1 MPAMSALCVYCAAS
15 QRSDPHYRATAALL
29 GRRAAEQ
36 GVEIVYGGG
45 QVGLMGA
52 VADAALAAGGQVTGI
67 IPEHL
72 MAKELGH
79 GMVTDLVVVDS
90 MHARKREMFERS
102 DAFVILPG
110 GLGTLDETFEI
121 LTWRQLGLHEKP
133 IVLLNDRGYWQPL
146 LDLIAHQVR
155 ENFVRPEHASQLR
168 VVDSVEGLFELLQAL
183 PAQQGSSDTG
193 RF

>member
-1 MPAMSALCVYCAAS
+1 MPRLRALCVYCASS
-15 QRSDPHYRATAALL
+15 QRCDPRYHATAALL
-29 GRRAAEQ
+29 GRSAAER

-52 VADAALAAGGQVTGI
+52 VADAALSAGGRVTGV

-72 MAKELGH
+72 IVKELGH
-79 GMVTDLVVVDS
+79 GRLTELVVVES
-90 MHARKREMFERS
+90 MHERKREMFERA
-102 DAFVILPG
+102 DAFAILPG

-121 LTWRQLGLHEKP
+121 LTWRQLGLHDKP
-133 IVLLNDRGYWQPL
+133 IVLLNDGGYWQPL

-155 ENFVRPEHASQLR
+155 ENFVRPEHAGQMH
-168 VVDSVEGLFELLQAL
+168 VADSVDALFALLEAL
-183 PAQQGSSDTG
+183 PGQRGESDTE